1 MFFKKR
7 ASSNTNTG
15 FVKSGPNSSP
25 KIKEHEER
33 PMSIDQGKNDK

>member
-15 FVKSGPNSSP
+15 FVKSGPHSSP
-25 KIKEHEER
+25 KAKE
-33 PMSIDQGKNDK
+33 NDETPTSA